1 MACFAIELIRGDTIL
16 GLSIKS
22 NTISNYLTAAA
33 KLYTDRQLPNPF
45 TSKVATNY
53 PKILI
58 KALKEYEKVPDRR
71 EVITDTMFEYI
82 NEQASMSDDNSLTAA
97 LKDWFAWGRYSGPRR
112 SEWCQMSQ
120 KTYERAIDDTAIA
133 ITPADIVFYNS
144 EGKVSD
150 QTKDFNATQYA
161 IVEWR
166 WQKND
171 ENGEKIKYYVNTN
184 CSTWCPVH
192 ALRRIKQRAKRL
204 GIPDHEPIGQYVNE
218 KGKRCFITDA
228 KANAL
233 LQEAARKKL
242 GITDKKILSKWTTHS
257 LRVTAANE
265 LHRLGFSMLFIKHRL
280 RWKSE
285 AFVKYLRHTI
295 HVARRHTEMMSLN
308 DENLI
313 LQPSNLEVVNARTK
327 QLKELNQIY
336 RTPGHDDILWK
347 SNFIAAAQ
355 A

>member
-1 MACFAIELIRGDTIL
+1 M
-16 GLSIKS
+16 
-22 NTISNYLTAAA
+22 
-33 KLYTDRQLPNPF
+33 
-45 TSKVATNY
+45 ATNY

-82 NEQASMSDDNSLTAA
+82 NAQANISNDDGLTAA

-112 SEWCQMSQ
+112 SEWCQTSQ
-120 KTYERAIDDTAIA
+120 TTYEKEVDNTAKA

-144 EGKVSD
+144 EGKVLN
-150 QTKDFNATQYA
+150 QPKDFDTTQYA

-171 ENGEKIKYYVNTN
+171 ENGEKIKYFVNSN
-184 CSTWCPVH
+184 CNAWCPVY
-192 ALRRIKQRAKRL
+192 ALRRIKQRAERL
-204 GIPDHEPIGQYVNE
+204 GIPDHEPIAQYVNE
-218 KGKRCFITDA
+218 KGQKRFITDA
-228 KANAL
+228 NVKAL

-265 LHRLGFSMLFIKHRL
+265 LHRLGFSMLYIKHRL

-285 AFVKYLRHTI
+285 AFMKYLRHTI

-308 DENLI
+308 DANLT

-327 QLKELNQIY
+327 RLKELNQIN
-336 RTPGHDDILWK
+336 RAPGQDDILWK
-347 SNFIAAAQ
+347 NNLFATAHV
-355 A
+355 